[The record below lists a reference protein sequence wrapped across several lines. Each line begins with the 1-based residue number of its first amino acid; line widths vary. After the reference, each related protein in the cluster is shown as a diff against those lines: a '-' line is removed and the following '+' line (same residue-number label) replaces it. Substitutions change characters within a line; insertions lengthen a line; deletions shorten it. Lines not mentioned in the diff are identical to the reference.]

1 MNLKLELKRLFCVGP
16 IGFLLTIIIW
26 VGAIKLENAMDIPK
40 MIINPTFK
48 NFLLIIFLI
57 DAVYLFLGSQ
67 LTLKPKERGKVL
79 ITHGPFR
86 YIRHP
91 IYSAIIFSGS
101 GIMAVWNESWI
112 VLTFVLP
119 LSLFLVLVGTKGRKL
134 YDNYIWQTIRRISRK
149 NRTVFTLLESDQKR
163 TKRIKYKTYNDESV
177 L

>member
-112 VLTFVLP
+112 VLAFVLP
-119 LSLFLVLVGTKGRKL
+119 LSLFWSWLVQKEE
-134 YDNYIWQTIRRISRK
+134 NYMITIFGKQYEEYQEKTGQFLPSWK
-149 NRTVFTLLESDQKR
+149 A
-163 TKRIKYKTYNDESV
+163 IKKEPKE
-177 L
+177 